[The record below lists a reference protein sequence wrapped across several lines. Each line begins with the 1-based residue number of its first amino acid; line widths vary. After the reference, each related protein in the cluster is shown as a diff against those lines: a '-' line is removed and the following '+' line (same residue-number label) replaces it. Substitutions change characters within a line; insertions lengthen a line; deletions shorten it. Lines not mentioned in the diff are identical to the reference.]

1 MQLRDK
7 KILLTGA
14 TGGIGNALAKTLH
27 FLGAKLILAGR
38 APDAFKSL
46 IAEISVNPASIAVA
60 HLDLASPD
68 VSAQALAISCEHPDL
83 DMVVNCAGMNLFS
96 ASASAPAD
104 EVSRLLDVNLKG
116 TILLTQ
122 ALLPALM
129 KRPQAA
135 IVNVG
140 STFGSIGYP
149 GFAAYCASKFGLRGY
164 SEALRRELANSSVRV
179 FYVAPRATAT
189 AMNDVAVQE
198 MNAALGNAVDDPA
211 AVAEQIVCAIARD
224 RSKLFI
230 GWPEKLFV
238 FMNGMMSSVVD
249 RALLKQLPVIQ
260 RFLLK
265 EAKS

>member
-38 APDAFKSL
+38 SPDAFKAL
-46 IAEISVNPASIAVA
+46 AAEICVKPASIAVV
-60 HLDLASPD
+60 HLDLASSD
-68 VSAQALAISCEHPDL
+68 VNEQALAISREHPDL
-83 DMVVNCAGMNLFS
+83 DMIVNCAGMNLFS

-122 ALLPALM
+122 ALLPTLM

-189 AMNDVAVQE
+189 AMNDAAVQA

-211 AVAEQIVCAIARD
+211 AVAEQIVLAIVHD
-224 RSKLFI
+224 RSRLFI

-238 FMNGMMSSVVD
+238 YMNGMMSSVVD
-249 RALLKQLPVIQ
+249 RALIKQLPIIQ

>member
-14 TGGIGNALAKTLH
+14 TGGIGNALAKALH
-27 FLGAKLILAGR
+27 RQGARLILAGR
-38 APDAFKSL
+38 SPDAFRTLSEDNS
-46 IAEISVNPASIAVA
+46 ANPANSAVV

-68 VSAQALAISCEHPDL
+68 VHGQALAIAREHSDL

-96 ASASAPAD
+96 ASVSAPA
-104 EVSRLLDVNLKG
+104 EQVSRLIDVNLKG

-122 ALLPALM
+122 ALLPTLM
-129 KRPQAA
+129 QRPEAA

-140 STFGSIGYP
+140 SIFGSIGYP

-164 SEALRRELANSSVRV
+164 TEALRRELAASSVKV
-179 FYVAPRATAT
+179 FYVAPRATDT
-189 AMNDVAVQE
+189 SMNDGVVQE
-198 MNAALGNAVDDPA
+198 MNAALGNAVDDPDQVA
-211 AVAEQIVCAIARD
+211 AQIVRAIVRN
-224 RSKLFI
+224 RSRLFI

-238 FMNGMMSSVVD
+238 FMNAVMSSAVD
-249 RALLKQLPVIQ
+249 NALRRQLPVIQ

-265 EAKS
+265 EVKS